1 MTKAILV
8 ILIMTFILCFFILV
22 VVANFAT
29 ETWRRQKQQTKE
41 IEESVVELLNYILRI
56 DEVREKVAEAVSKGE
71 SEVDLSEVLK

>member
-8 ILIMTFILCFFILV
+8 ILIMTFILCFAILLAI
-22 VVANFAT
+22 ANFAV
-29 ETWRRQKQQTKE
+29 ETWKRQEEQTRE
-41 IEESVVELLNYILRI
+41 IEESVAELLNYILRI